1 MFRFFV
7 NKKVNNEF
15 QLEQKTLNHMK
26 VARVWDE
33 KFICVYDEKFYVCK
47 LNSANNAEIIE
58 ELNENH
64 ELGGQVIIAISFIEP
79 KRFEWLIQKAAE
91 LGACKIIPMISDNV
105 SKKLPNDIDK
115 KLVRWNEIAL
125 NASEQSFRN
134 KQLIVEPLM
143 KFDDVLEIHCENK
156 FIAHEKADSEEMTT
170 YPTQSL
176 FLVGPEGGFS
186 EEEIIKARSHDFQ
199 VISLGKRI
207 LRAETAP
214 LKILSRIG

>member
-1 MFRFFV
+1 
-7 NKKVNNEF
+7 
-15 QLEQKTLNHMK
+15 MK
-26 VARVWDE
+26 VARVWNK
-33 KFICVYDEKFYVCK
+33 KFICVYDEKFYICK
-47 LNSANNAEIIE
+47 LNATNNAEIIE

-64 ELGGQVIIAISFIEP
+64 EFGGEVTIAISFIEP
-79 KRFEWLIQKAAE
+79 KRFEWLIQKATE
-91 LGACKIIPMISDNV
+91 LGACKIIPIISENI
-105 SKKLPNDIDK
+105 SKKVPKDMDK

-134 KQLIVEPLM
+134 KQLIVGPLM
-143 KFDDVLEIHCENK
+143 KFDDVLKIHCENK
-156 FIAHEKADSEEMTT
+156 FIAHEKSDSDEMTT

-214 LKILSRIG
+214 LKILSRID